1 VSRLPGGHQQEPRPR
16 LRPRSRTDFT
26 GHTIGQRV
34 ARILALPSVVILL
47 LLGVVATSEIQD
59 YRTSRS
65 TSHSVELTL
74 AVQDLVH
81 QLQTERG
88 VTAAV
93 LGGNASF
100 KAELAP
106 ARDLVD
112 EERAAL
118 TALADQDGD
127 AEQQIGQILA
137 SLDDLEAIRA
147 ATDTGSATRAQT
159 FAYFTERIS
168 ALAAIDLGLDRSTD
182 TELRRNIQTLQALQD
197 ATEATAQERAFMNG
211 VFSAG
216 GFRNGEFVQFATMRA
231 ARQDAWERFNRF
243 ATRAQED
250 SATFVLETGASR
262 ETDHFEQVAVEAAD
276 GRHIVVNPQSW
287 WSGLTTVLDDM
298 AQLQEHVG
306 SQIQHR
312 AAELQSAAALRLGT
326 LIAVVILFFAG
337 SVYLATLASMAIT
350 RPLAALA
357 AEADKVARDRLPKA
371 VHEVQ
376 SRDLEAGPPP
386 PPSPV
391 QVPTRATTEIR
402 SVAHALDRLQS
413 VAFGLATDQAVQR
426 RHTIESLANLG
437 RRNQNLIRRQLGFI
451 TSLEREEI
459 DPNSLANLFELDHL
473 ATRMRRNASSL
484 LVLVGAAAP
493 RQWNAPVPVADVIR
507 AAVSEVEEYRRVVLR
522 RMDDVAVIGPAVG
535 SLSHLLSELIEN
547 GLTFSP
553 PDSEVEVQGRL
564 TVDGYLIAITDQGV
578 GMTAQELDLANSRLR
593 GEGDFI
599 AAPTRFLGHFVV
611 GQLAQQLSISV
622 QLIPSPMTGV
632 TARATLPKSL
642 LSVMVAPQVG
652 QHQEALPPGSVPLP
666 PAEISAPGPEEPPAT
681 VTQIRPSVTDT
692 GQMTVIGGSEAQ
704 SVPGIPTPAAGTPLP
719 GAFPDGGVPMPTVP
733 VPTAPGTPPGPPA
746 WGPPAATSRP
756 EEIRLPDSP
765 VLPTVPWTGS
775 PTGGPPPPYG
785 STDHDPQLDQPRPV
799 FVDEV
804 GGTHPPAPPARE
816 PRQEPRDQVPPAATI
831 LLRPDALIGSG
842 PPAASGKDTDQEAQR
857 TRNVLVKRRP
867 RQTQENEH
875 RTAAKRPAPIA
886 RSTPL
891 DSAPDQIS
899 ARLTALR
906 NGMRRG
912 QSAPSGTTTA
922 DRPDPFDQP
931 QEQR

>member
-1 VSRLPGGHQQEPRPR
+1 VVSRGQGGNQQKIRPRPR
-16 LRPRSRTDFT
+16 SQPRTDYT
-26 GHTIGQRV
+26 GRTIGQRV
-34 ARILALPSVVILL
+34 ARILALPTVVVLL
-47 LLGVVATSEIQD
+47 LLGVVASNEIQQ

-65 TSHSVELTL
+65 TSHSVELAL
-74 AVQDLVH
+74 AVQNLVH
-81 QLQTERG
+81 TLQTERG

-100 KAELAP
+100 KDELGP
-106 ARDLVD
+106 ARGLVD
-112 EERAAL
+112 EQRAAL
-118 TALADQDGD
+118 ATLIDQGVDSGQQSG
-127 AEQQIGQILA
+127 AEQQIKQSLTG
-137 SLDDLEAIRA
+137 LDDLKSIRT
-147 ATDTGSATRAQT
+147 ATDTASATRALT

-168 ALAAIDLGLDRSTD
+168 ALSTVDLGLDRSTD
-182 TELRRNIQTLQALQD
+182 TELRKNIQTLQALQD

-216 GFRNGEFVQFATMRA
+216 GFGDGEFVQFAAMRA
-231 ARQDAWERFNRF
+231 ARQDAWKRFDRF
-243 ATRAQED
+243 ATEAQKK
-250 SATFVLETGASR
+250 SATFVLGTGAAQ
-262 ETDHFEQVAVEAAD
+262 ETDYFEQIAVDSAD

-298 AQLQEHVG
+298 NQLQEHVG
-306 SQIQHR
+306 SQIQQR
-312 AAELQSAAALRLGT
+312 AAVLQRTAAVRLGT
-326 LIAVVILFFAG
+326 LLAVVILFLAG
-337 SVYLATLASMAIT
+337 SIYLAILASKAIT
-350 RPLAALA
+350 QPLAALA
-357 AEADKVARDRLPKA
+357 SEADNVASNRLPNA

-376 SRDLEAGPPP
+376 SRDLEAGPPAP
-386 PPSPV
+386 PDPV
-391 QVPTRATTEIR
+391 RIPVRATTEIR

-484 LVLVGAAAP
+484 LVLVGASSP

-522 RMDDVAVIGPAVG
+522 RMDDVAIIGPAVG
-535 SLSHLLSELIEN
+535 SLAHLLSELIEN

-611 GQLAQQLSISV
+611 GQLAQQLAISV

-632 TARATLPKSL
+632 TARALLPKSL
-642 LSVMVAPQVG
+642 LNVMVSSPTG
-652 QHQEALPPGSVPLP
+652 QHSGALPPGS
-666 PAEISAPGPEEPPAT
+666 AEISPPGPEEPAT
-681 VTQIRPSVTDT
+681 VTQIRAPAADGGRTTIV
-692 GQMTVIGGSEAQ
+692 GGSEAQ
-704 SVPGIPTPAAGTPLP
+704 TDPGVPTPAAGIPATIGPP
-719 GAFPDGGVPMPTVP
+719 EGRAPT
-733 VPTAPGTPPGPPA
+733 PTAPGTAPGVPV
-746 WGPPAATSRP
+746 WEPPAATSAP
-756 EEIRLPDSP
+756 DEIQLPDSP
-765 VLPTVPWTGS
+765 VLPAAPWSS
-775 PTGGPPPPYG
+775 PSADRTPPPAYG
-785 STDHDPQLDQPRPV
+785 STGPDPRLAPPRPM
-799 FVDEV
+799 FADEMAA
-804 GGTHPPAPPARE
+804 APPSVQE
-816 PRQEPRDQVPPAATI
+816 PQRGPRDQVPPAATI
-831 LLRPDALIGSG
+831 LLRPDALMGSG
-842 PPAASGKDTDQEAQR
+842 TPSDTDDGDQDLER
-857 TRNVLVKRRP
+857 TRNGLVKRRP
-867 RQTQENEH
+867 KQERESDTRAAAAPRQPMPS
-875 RTAAKRPAPIA
+875 ARP
-886 RSTPL
+886 TPM

-912 QSAPSGTTTA
+912 QGTPSGPPTTT
-922 DRPDPFDQP
+922 DRPNPLDQP